1 MERTCK
7 DCKHQLD
14 CYASRIGTN
23 KKWEECRDFT
33 PKEPVKISLKPA
45 GEHCKGCV
53 YDSNR
58 VFCGNS
64 CVFGPFSKKQHV
76 FEQPKPGEKKRTI
89 KEYCLEL
96 EAKREEELKKKQQD
110 HESHIGLLNSRLQNQ
125 KNMYQRA
132 ISDLEE
138 YINRILNKPPKKA
151 KEKPMLAKFTSRRY
165 VMLCT
170 LYVTTKIAIV
180 LNPWL
185 FRLAGLVR
193 PEWGSIRGK
202 LIREGN
208 GNYIREMIPV
218 PWDSGSWKQIAAVWA
233 CAILVCTAICG
244 AIYAFNEATA
254 WIFGEKK

>member
-7 DCKHQLD
+7 DCKHYEPYSGSKPGYVMF
-14 CYASRIGTN
+14 CPYRS
-23 KKWEECRDFT
+23 KKMEHDGLYRNFETCGSDFT

-45 GEHCKGCV
+45 GEHCKGCM
-53 YDSNR
+53 YENM
-58 VFCGNS
+58 S
-64 CVFGPFSKKQHV
+64 CTECVCGPFPKEQARPIYGSRPTIMQEQLRA
-76 FEQPKPGEKKRTI
+76 FEEAQIKAAQMAINPPMIFPSGMYIDKPKST
-89 KEYCLEL
+89 
-96 EAKREEELKKKQQD
+96 
-110 HESHIGLLNSRLQNQ
+110 
-125 KNMYQRA
+125 
-132 ISDLEE
+132 
-138 YINRILNKPPKKA
+138 PKKA